1 MSRRAAGPAAKNG
14 DFAMTPIA
22 GFIIAIVAGWIG
34 RDARRAAATVII
46 PWVAVLA
53 AQTWIIAAGR
63 AVSPPGT
70 VSHLPQAVGYWAVQA
85 VFLALALGIAW
96 QLGALRARWAVP
108 RGAAGGTGR
117 RVAIASGLLATAS
130 AVFIVAW
137 LLDSAPVR
145 HHAAEGSP
153 PVPGVVGMALC
164 IVTFAVLSVRTL
176 RHRRAVAR
184 ARAAAAVPSTGL
196 TAPGARR

>member
-1 MSRRAAGPAAKNG
+1 
-14 DFAMTPIA
+14 MTPFA
-22 GFIIAIVAGWIG
+22 GFIIAIVAGWIV
-34 RDARRAAATVII
+34 RDARRAAATVIV

-70 VSHLPQAVGYWAVQA
+70 VSRLPQAVGYWAVQA

-96 QLGALRARWAVP
+96 QLGALRARPALS
-108 RGAAGGTGR
+108 RGIGR

-130 AVFIVAW
+130 VVCVVAW

-145 HHAAEGSP
+145 HHPEQGSP
-153 PVPGVVGMALC
+153 PVAGVAGM
-164 IVTFAVLSVRTL
+164 
-176 RHRRAVAR
+176 
-184 ARAAAAVPSTGL
+184 
-196 TAPGARR
+196 